1 MWRSIASSWNRFW
14 FTPSD
19 PATLGAI
26 RICTGLCLLYV
37 YLSCLPD
44 LLSFIGPHS
53 WIDPT
58 ALQKLSELPQ
68 GGGHRWCWS
77 IYYWIQAPVAVWM
90 VQALFLGSIVGFT
103 LGWQTRIMSVVVWAG
118 HLCFIHR
125 AFLTW
130 SGMDTVLA
138 MLTFY
143 LMLTPAGAALS
154 LDALRRRGSGI
165 TRLSWE
171 ANVGVRLIQIHTSI
185 IYLCAGLAKLQG
197 ARWWDGTAVWS
208 VMMMQEFAPYDMSWL
223 GHLGDVPCMVIS
235 NVGVLLT
242 LVMEV
247 SFCFLIWN
255 AKVRPILLLMALM
268 MHAGIGMFMGMGAF
282 GAAMLT
288 GCLAFVEPSSV
299 RRWMAFCLAR
309 GRRFVPAARAETP
322 AKQRKMAA

>member
-1 MWRSIASSWNRFW
+1 MFRSMSNSWNRFW

-26 RICTGLCLLYV
+26 RICAGLSLLYV
-37 YLSCLPD
+37 YLACLPD

-53 WIDPT
+53 WIDAT
-58 ALQKLSELPQ
+58 ALQKLSELPG
-68 GGGHRWCWS
+68 GGGHRWGWS
-77 IYYWIQAPVAVWM
+77 IYYFVQAPA
-90 VQALFLGSIVGFT
+90 ALWALHVVFLGSIVCFT
-103 LGWQTRIMSVVVWAG
+103 LGYWTRLMSVLVWAG

-154 LDALRRRGSGI
+154 VDALRRRGIGI

-171 ANVGVRLIQIHTSI
+171 ANVGIRLIQIHTCV

-208 VMMMQEFAPYDMSWL
+208 VMMMQEFAPYDLSWL

-242 LVMEV
+242 LGMEI

-255 AKVRPILLLMALM
+255 VKLRPVLLIMALV
-268 MHAGIGMFMGMGAF
+268 MHAGIGMFMGMGSF
-282 GAAMLT
+282 GAVMLT
-288 GCLAFVEPSSV
+288 GCLAFVAPGEV
-299 RRWMAFCLAR
+299 RGSIDFCRVRVRKLKR
-309 GRRFVPAARAETP
+309 TSGKITPVKQQKKAA
-322 AKQRKMAA
+322 